1 MPLKPN
7 HTHSMIKNNATSQRG
22 VSLIE
27 ALVALLVLALGIMG
41 MAGIQTRT
49 LIESRT
55 TNARSIALQ
64 MADDLLDRMQ
74 ANTVIRLTPPA
85 TSPYLAAWGTLA
97 AAPANC
103 FNVACSGAQLAA
115 FDLTQW
121 KTSLARALPGGD
133 ARVFQSDT
141 DAAQFGV
148 LIGWT
153 ETQAK
158 NQGEAANA
166 AETTQFTDAVS
177 IRNAAN
183 AVGTGVANIACP
195 AGMLCHLVYIRP

>member
-1 MPLKPN
+1 MMNNKP
-7 HTHSMIKNNATSQRG
+7 SSQRG

-27 ALVALLVLALGIMG
+27 ALVALMVLALGVMG

-49 LIESRT
+49 LVESRT
-55 TNARSIALQ
+55 TNSRALTLQ

-74 ANTVIRLTPPA
+74 GNSAIRLNPPA
-85 TSPYLAAWGTLA
+85 VNPYVVGWGALAA
-97 AAPANC
+97 PPVDC
-103 FNVACSGAQLAA
+103 FTAVCNGAQLAA

-121 KTSLARALPGGD
+121 KAALARVLPAGD
-133 ARVFQSDT
+133 AQVFQSNT
-141 DAAQFGV
+141 DSAQFGV

-158 NQGEAANA
+158 NQGQATGAEA
-166 AETTQFTDAVS
+166 TLFSDAIA

-183 AVGTGVANIACP
+183 AVGTGVAGVACP
-195 AGMLCHLVYIRP
+195 AGRICHLVYIRP

>member
-1 MPLKPN
+1 MMNNKP
-7 HTHSMIKNNATSQRG
+7 SSQRG

-27 ALVALLVLALGIMG
+27 ALVALLVLALGVMG

-49 LIESRT
+49 LVESRT
-55 TNARSIALQ
+55 TNSRALTLQ

-74 ANTVIRLTPPA
+74 GNSTIRLNPPA
-85 TSPYLAAWGTLA
+85 VNPYVVGWGVLAA
-97 AAPANC
+97 PPVDC
-103 FNVACSGAQLAA
+103 FTAVCNGAQLAA

-121 KTSLARALPGGD
+121 KAALARVLPAGD
-133 ARVFQSDT
+133 AQVFQSNT
-141 DAAQFGV
+141 DNAQFGV

-158 NQGEAANA
+158 NQGQAAGAEA
-166 AETTQFTDAVS
+166 TLFSDAIA

-183 AVGTGVANIACP
+183 AVGTGVAGVACP
-195 AGMLCHLVYIRP
+195 AGRICHLVYIRP